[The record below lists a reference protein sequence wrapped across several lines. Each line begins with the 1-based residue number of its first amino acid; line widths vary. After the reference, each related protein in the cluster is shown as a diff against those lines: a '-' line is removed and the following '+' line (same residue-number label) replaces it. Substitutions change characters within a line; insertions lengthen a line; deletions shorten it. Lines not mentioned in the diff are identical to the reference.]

1 MKILR
6 NILSVLLVVV
16 MVVTTV
22 YSAILLTVRV
32 TVTENLVRE
41 VAENLNYAALPLPD
55 GDENGGTTT
64 ITEVLN
70 SSLSSLDITMTENE
84 VNDALRSFSVN
95 RIMSDFAAETREWL
109 LGDGAEPT
117 INSAKIA
124 KTVAANMPESLSG
137 LLSMFGNPEEVLAE
151 MLSEYTSQ
159 LDLHEYFAQ
168 LEPYRPFL
176 SEGAL
181 FLALSSVL
189 LIAMLVLVC
198 QKLRVVPWLVSVGIG
213 VSLAGVCCAVL
224 RFRLTGIRQFAV
236 SPVFELTSPVF
247 VMIFYVSTILI
258 TGGLALALVSAVAG
272 CLVRSVKRAKAAQSI
287 APVQSREFSVPQSTD
302 GNPAPDK
309 KSENGAD
316 KE

>member
-6 NILSVLLVVV
+6 NMLSVLLVVV

-22 YSAILLTVRV
+22 YSAVLLTVRL

-70 SSLSSLDITMTENE
+70 SSLSSLGITMTENE

-95 RIMSDFAAETREWL
+95 KIMSDLAAETREWL

-117 INSAKIA
+117 INNAKIA
-124 KTVAANMPESLSG
+124 KTVTANMPESLSG

-159 LDLHEYFAQ
+159 LDLHEYFAK

-176 SEGAL
+176 SEGST
-181 FLALSSVL
+181 LSRPVRDATHCDARACVPKNARRAVACERRIGNFSQRSMCDFPAVL
-189 LIAMLVLVC
+189 PLGRAGAF
-198 QKLRVVPWLVSVGIG
+198 R
-213 VSLAGVCCAVL
+213 LAGVRVC
-224 RFRLTGIRQFAV
+224 R
-236 SPVFELTSPVF
+236 TSPCRAVQKRCHPDGGR
-247 VMIFYVSTILI
+247 
-258 TGGLALALVSAVAG
+258 TGGVGGFSCRGGVG
-272 CLVRSVKRAKAAQSI
+272 FF
-287 APVQSREFSVPQSTD
+287 REECKLRRLKPSQRLPLGRFT
-302 GNPAPDK
+302 
-309 KSENGAD
+309 
-316 KE
+316 

>member
-6 NILSVLLVVV
+6 NMLSVLLVVV

-22 YSAILLTVRV
+22 YSAVLLTVRV

-95 RIMSDFAAETREWL
+95 RIMSDLAAETREWL

-117 INSAKIA
+117 INNAKIA

-159 LDLHEYFAQ
+159 LDLHEYFAE

-176 SEGAL
+176 SQGAL
-181 FLALSSVL
+181 YLALSATL
-189 LIAMLVLVC
+189 LIVMLVLVC
-198 QKLRVVPWLVSVGIG
+198 QKLRVVPWLVSVGLGIFLSG
-213 VSLAGVCCAVL
+213 ACAIFL
-224 RFRLTGIRQFAV
+224 RYYLSDVRELFV
-236 SPVFELTSPVF
+236 SPVYEVAAPVLAALFRNAVILTA
-247 VMIFYVSTILI
+247 
-258 TGGLALALVSAVAG
+258 GGLAVSVVSAVAG
-272 CLVRSVKRAKAAQSI
+272 ALVSSVKNANL
-287 APVQSREFSVPQSTD
+287 D
-302 GNPAPDK
+302 D
-309 KSENGAD
+309 
-316 KE
+316 

>member
-6 NILSVLLVVV
+6 NMLSVLLVVV

-22 YSAILLTVRV
+22 YSAVLLTVRV

-70 SSLSSLDITMTENE
+70 SSLSSLGITMTENE

-95 RIMSDFAAETREWL
+95 KIMSDLAAETREWL

-117 INSAKIA
+117 ISSAKIA

-137 LLSMFGNPEEVLAE
+137 LLSMFGNSEEVLAE

-159 LDLHEYFAQ
+159 LDLHEYFAK

-176 SEGAL
+176 SQGAL
-181 FLALSSVL
+181 FLALSAVL
-189 LIAMLVLVC
+189 LIVMLVLVC
-198 QKLRVVPWLVSVGIG
+198 KKMRVVPWLVSVGLGIFLSG
-213 VSLAGVCCAVL
+213 ACAIFL
-224 RFRLTGIRQFAV
+224 RYYLSDVRELFV
-236 SPVFELTSPVF
+236 SPVYEVAAPVLAALFRNAVILTA
-247 VMIFYVSTILI
+247 
-258 TGGLALALVSAVAG
+258 GGLAVSVVSAVAG
-272 CLVRSVKRAKAAQSI
+272 ALVSAIRKAGA
-287 APVQSREFSVPQSTD
+287 
-302 GNPAPDK
+302 GN
-309 KSENGAD
+309 
-316 KE
+316 

>member
-22 YSAILLTVRV
+22 YSAVLLTVRL

-95 RIMSDFAAETREWL
+95 RIMSDLAAETREWL

-117 INSAKIA
+117 INNAKIA
-124 KTVAANMPESLSG
+124 KTVAANMPENLSG
-137 LLSMFGNPEEVLAE
+137 LLSIFGNPEEVLAE

-159 LDLHEYFAQ
+159 LDLHEYFAK
-168 LEPYRPFL
+168 LEPYRPFFIA
-176 SEGAL
+176 G
-181 FLALSSVL
+181 SV
-189 LIAMLVLVC
+189 ITWAVRC
-198 QKLRVVPWLVSVGIG
+198 ATHCDARACVSKN
-213 VSLAGVCCAVL
+213 A
-224 RFRLTGIRQFAV
+224 RR
-236 SPVFELTSPVF
+236 
-247 VMIFYVSTILI
+247 
-258 TGGLALALVSAVAG
+258 AVA
-272 CLVRSVKRAKAAQSI
+272 C
-287 APVQSREFSVPQSTD
+287 
-302 GNPAPDK
+302 
-309 KSENGAD
+309 
-316 KE
+316 